1 MGCDQHVFEPNVAW
15 TEQTHKVQQTPD
27 GRLLAIW
34 SQKWQL
40 IKVKYSMIEL
50 RKDQLVKSEIT
61 QSTHLAEHH
70 FCAHQFKGLL
80 HKIYGALLMAGPG
93 SQTAASPGVGAIE
106 EESQDANGRSA
117 RQETNGDQ
125 RKPWRFATC
134 RGHAH
139 LHGTAL
145 SESGGLCQ
153 GSSLMLRAAT
163 QHLRSCEALTWQQ
176 HVGGACHHSQH
187 QQVGAT
193 CHVLK
198 IEEVLIDRCLWAWYA
213 GANCIKG
220 NWCK

>member
-1 MGCDQHVFEPNVAW
+1 M
-15 TEQTHKVQQTPD
+15 
-27 GRLLAIW
+27 
-34 SQKWQL
+34 
-40 IKVKYSMIEL
+40 
-50 RKDQLVKSEIT
+50 
-61 QSTHLAEHH
+61 
-70 FCAHQFKGLL
+70 FKTKEEKHSGT
-80 HKIYGALLMAGPG
+80 ALLKKTPQMPYQFHQYCLHIFCHSQPLSAIPSAWAQKLSSHFFQKQKTKL
-93 SQTAASPGVGAIE
+93 SQTAAGPGVGAIE

-139 LHGTAL
+139 LHSTAL

-193 CHVLK
+193 CHDS
-198 IEEVLIDRCLWAWYA
+198 E
-213 GANCIKG
+213 ANVKTGLEAERAEATFKTLHWKRKTKARLSVVKTGEFKVYIMRV
-220 NWCK
+220 

>member
-1 MGCDQHVFEPNVAW
+1 MSLSQMLPGQNKITKSNRPQTEGCLQFDLRSGN
-15 TEQTHKVQQTPD
+15 
-27 GRLLAIW
+27 
-34 SQKWQL
+34 S
-40 IKVKYSMIEL
+40 IKVKYSMIAL

-61 QSTHLAEHH
+61 RSTHLAEHH

-93 SQTAASPGVGAIE
+93 SQTAAGPGVGAIE
-106 EESQDANGRSA
+106 EESQDANGRGA

-163 QHLRSCEALTWQQ
+163 QRLRSCEALTWQQ

-198 IEEVLIDRCLWAWYA
+198 IEEMLIDRCLWAWYA

>member
-1 MGCDQHVFEPNVAW
+1 MKKYQQRVSRIIKKACGLNQPDDHRCKATFPFSILFQTYSQFAW
-15 TEQTHKVQQTPD
+15 IVYRKTHTKKVQ
-27 GRLLAIW
+27 AI
-34 SQKWQL
+34 
-40 IKVKYSMIEL
+40 
-50 RKDQLVKSEIT
+50 
-61 QSTHLAEHH
+61 
-70 FCAHQFKGLL
+70 
-80 HKIYGALLMAGPG
+80 
-93 SQTAASPGVGAIE
+93 SQTAAGPGVGAIE

-193 CHVLK
+193 CHLSDLELEQVVSSVLF
-198 IEEVLIDRCLWAWYA
+198 WAWTPSSTR
-213 GANCIKG
+213 ISHEV
-220 NWCK
+220 

>member
-1 MGCDQHVFEPNVAW
+1 MAIFSLSLSKWVIQHGHSCNTAFFTARRSIWFRSKYKSAHFQQLKLSTTRLQCAAW
-15 TEQTHKVQQTPD
+15 RWHAVE
-27 GRLLAIW
+27 
-34 SQKWQL
+34 
-40 IKVKYSMIEL
+40 
-50 RKDQLVKSEIT
+50 KSEIDLT
-61 QSTHLAEHH
+61 D
-70 FCAHQFKGLL
+70 
-80 HKIYGALLMAGPG
+80 
-93 SQTAASPGVGAIE
+93 SQTAAGPGVGAIE

-193 CHVLK
+193 CHVLN
-198 IEEVLIDRCLWAWYA
+198 VNCFGGTGSYRC
-213 GANCIKG
+213 
-220 NWCK
+220 